1 MHAHGRFTARLDQ
14 GLLGLRVSQPW
25 EAWASRCQSFQVRA
39 LPSWTTVKLT
49 EAPVAIQSEETV
61 FSSL

>member
-1 MHAHGRFTARLDQ
+1 MALRSDKTYRLDQ

-49 EAPVAIQSEETV
+49 EAPAVLHFTR
-61 FSSL
+61 